1 VMGELVGAEEVRRL
15 LGAVE
20 RDCARAIAGGQ
31 LVRSSHL
38 VRLRVLLVAAMWAEL
53 PIHQTIR
60 QVCEVLDHDPPLLR

>member
-1 VMGELVGAEEVRRL
+1 MGELVRADDVRRL
-15 LGAVE
+15 FGAIE

-31 LVRSSHL
+31 LQRGSHL

-60 QVCEVLDHDPPLLR
+60 QVVEVLDHEPPLLR